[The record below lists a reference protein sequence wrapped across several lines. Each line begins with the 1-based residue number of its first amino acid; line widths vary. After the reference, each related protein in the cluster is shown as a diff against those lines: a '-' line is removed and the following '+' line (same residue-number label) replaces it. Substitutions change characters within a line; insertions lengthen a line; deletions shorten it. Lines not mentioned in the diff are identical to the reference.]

1 MDNGSEWRD
10 MRELCAEMEARQTF
24 NVPETPPDNAGAER
38 SFGVILRQV
47 RIILAASGLSDQL
60 WPYAFQYVCHV
71 HNSLPS
77 RSHDPPISP
86 YEAAFGKLPNLD
98 LIHTFGCLAYMPLSD
113 RERADNVKTSSSR
126 VKVVHL
132 GFDTKTK
139 GYFVYVPES
148 KQYTTARGL
157 HFNDDEYYTP
167 PELARGATPLKKI
180 KRKDKESDRPDSS
193 KT

>member
-1 MDNGSEWRD
+1 MSA
-10 MRELCAEMEARQTF
+10 L
-24 NVPETPPDNAGAER
+24 
-38 SFGVILRQV
+38 
-47 RIILAASGLSDQL
+47 
-60 WPYAFQYVCHV
+60 
-71 HNSLPS
+71 
-77 RSHDPPISP
+77 
-86 YEAAFGKLPNLD
+86 GKLPNLD

-180 KRKDKESDRPDSS
+180 KRKDRESERPDSEITGTHACSSAVWPRRSSVSSEFS
-193 KT
+193 KSFGSRCVFSGAYNPGR